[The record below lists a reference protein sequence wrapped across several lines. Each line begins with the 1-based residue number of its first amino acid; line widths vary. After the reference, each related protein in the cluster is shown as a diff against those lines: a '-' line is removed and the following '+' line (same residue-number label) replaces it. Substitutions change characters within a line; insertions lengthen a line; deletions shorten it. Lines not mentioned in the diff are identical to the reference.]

1 MLNLKNGCKFASL
14 CKSGSSHGAFKPL
27 SAALVQNRH
36 ERNLHE
42 IPEKLSHI
50 PTAENPRFFDM
61 VEYFFHRACKIAA
74 DKLVEDIKT
83 KMSLEDKKKK
93 VIGILKIMQPCDH
106 IIEISFPVR
115 RDCGN
120 YEMVTGYRAQHST
133 HRMPCKGGSY
143 PFYLA
148 FSAVV
153 LYDLLLILISFFQV
167 FVFRR
172 TFPGMRSKLCL
183 H

>member
-14 CKSGSSHGAFKPL
+14 CKSGKNHGAFKPL

-74 DKLVEDIKT
+74 NKLVEDIKT

-133 HRMPCKGGSY
+133 HRLPCKGGSY
-143 PFYLA
+143 PF
-148 FSAVV
+148 
-153 LYDLLLILISFFQV
+153 
-167 FVFRR
+167 
-172 TFPGMRSKLCL
+172 
-183 H
+183 

>member
-1 MLNLKNGCKFASL
+1 MLNLKNGCKFASF
-14 CKSGSSHGAFKPL
+14 CKSGSSHGAFKPV
-27 SAALVQNRH
+27 SAALIQNRH
-36 ERNLHE
+36 DRNLHE

-133 HRMPCKGGSY
+133 HRVPCKGGVY
-143 PFYLA
+143 PFQFIFT
-148 FSAVV
+148 FSI
-153 LYDLLLILISFFQV
+153 LYGLLLILQIASQV
-167 FVFRR
+167 FVSPRKLLE
-172 TFPGMRSKLCL
+172 MRLKLCL
-183 H
+183 R